1 MRYEQ
6 GRLTWGWLLA
16 WRACHGSR
24 YPRALSWIDLALT
37 RLSPDVGPEAA
48 SDEIKACGPA
58 VDSLQPMGWTGENV
72 AREFNI
78 SREDMDEFAARSFQ
92 RAEAADKAGHF
103 AKEIVPFT
111 AYQKD
116 AATGARKKVT
126 VSKDDGIRYGTTRD
140 TLLKIKSA
148 FPQWPPAR
156 TTGGN
161 ASQVTDGAAAVLL
174 MTRKKAEELGL
185 RVLAKYANIA
195 ISGGC

>member
-1 MRYEQ
+1 
-6 GRLTWGWLLA
+6 
-16 WRACHGSR
+16 
-24 YPRALSWIDLALT
+24 
-37 RLSPDVGPEAA
+37 
-48 SDEIKACGPA
+48 
-58 VDSLQPMGWTGENV
+58 MGWTSENV
-72 AREFNI
+72 AGEFDI
-78 SREDMDEFAARSFQ
+78 SRKDMDEFAARSFQ
-92 RAEAADKAGHF
+92 RAEAADKAGFF

-116 AATGARKKVT
+116 AATGTREKIT
-126 VSKDDGIRYGTTRD
+126 VSKDDGIRHGTTRD

-185 RVLAKYANIA
+185 RILAKYANIA
-195 ISGGC
+195 ITGGC